1 MTVTELAK
9 LLAQHIAQGRGDY
22 QMTMFQWNHGMQE
35 FTELVVREANEVVE
49 MYSGTKRYREG
60 ERTNNF
66 SERYTSKPPVMKKP
80 SPAPAP
86 VVEEDDPTA
95 GLVDEDDLI

>member
-22 QMTMFQWNHGMQE
+22 QMAIFQWNHGMQE
-35 FTELVVREANEVVE
+35 FTDVLVREANEVVE

-60 ERTNNF
+60 ERTENF
-66 SERYTSKPPVMKKP
+66 SERYTSKPPVMKQTSKP
-80 SPAPAP
+80 V
-86 VVEEDDPTA
+86 VVEEDDDPTA
-95 GLVDEDDLI
+95 GLLDEDDLI